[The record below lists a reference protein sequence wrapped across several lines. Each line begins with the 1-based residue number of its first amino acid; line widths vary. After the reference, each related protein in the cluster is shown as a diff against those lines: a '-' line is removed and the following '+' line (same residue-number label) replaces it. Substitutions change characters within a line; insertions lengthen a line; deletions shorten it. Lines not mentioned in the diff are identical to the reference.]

1 MYKRS
6 IEHVAVPAEKKTLLG
21 YFMWPRFCLTV
32 MATEPSANADDKA
45 APCIQLV
52 LFGTDAE
59 QVVGSA
65 IDSLLP
71 GHESDWLILPEKI
84 QDVIRKTIEAR
95 VSVASRSFDD
105 GIIRFQ
111 VNRLLAV
118 VAADNEILT
127 QGKNLGMNMTKKMLP
142 SYYTNRPPPL

>member
-1 MYKRS
+1 VKD
-6 IEHVAVPAEKKTLLG
+6 
-21 YFMWPRFCLTV
+21 
-32 MATEPSANADDKA
+32 NDDNST
-45 APCIQLV
+45 CIQLV

-59 QVVGSA
+59 QVVGST

-71 GHESDWLILPEKI
+71 GPHSDWLIIPERLN
-84 QDVIRKTIEAR
+84 DVVKRKTIEAR

-118 VAADNEILT
+118 VATDSDIPR
-127 QGKNLGMNMTKKMLP
+127 QGKKTVTYIPKKKAYLLTIRKTRSSSKSVTSAGGNQDIRNTTTDASFETP
-142 SYYTNRPPPL
+142 TDQEVHVSRR

>member
-1 MYKRS
+1 
-6 IEHVAVPAEKKTLLG
+6 
-21 YFMWPRFCLTV
+21 
-32 MATEPSANADDKA
+32 MATEPFVEDDDDNST
-45 APCIQLV
+45 CIQLV

-59 QVVGSA
+59 QVVGST

-71 GHESDWLILPEKI
+71 GPHSDWLNIPERLN
-84 QDVIRKTIEAR
+84 DVKRKTIEAR

-118 VAADNEILT
+118 VATDSDIPR
-127 QGKNLGMNMTKKMLP
+127 QGKKAVTYIPKK
-142 SYYTNRPPPL
+142 RPTYLL

>member
-1 MYKRS
+1 MC
-6 IEHVAVPAEKKTLLG
+6 L
-21 YFMWPRFCLTV
+21 RFCL
-32 MATEPSANADDKA
+32 ATEPFVKDNDDNST
-45 APCIQLV
+45 CIQLV

-59 QVVGSA
+59 QVVGST

-71 GHESDWLILPEKI
+71 GPHSDWLIIPERLN
-84 QDVIRKTIEAR
+84 DVVKRKTIEAR

-118 VAADNEILT
+118 VATDSDIPR
-127 QGKNLGMNMTKKMLP
+127 QGKKTVTYIPKK
-142 SYYTNRPPPL
+142 RPTYLL